1 MNKTLNLIVTRSPL
15 TSSKFQSTNL
25 IPQSFNHMRS
35 FGKLHQDPFFHKGS
49 FDFLDELEKSSS
61 LRIIWLGDLNY
72 RINLS
77 NVEAKALISKKQWS
91 KLLEKDKVPQKLLL
105 GNRTLQYHNFGHF
118 RHGCRARAKSAW

>member
-1 MNKTLNLIVTRSPL
+1 MFASWTEIPVLCFFTDSLIR
-15 TSSKFQSTNL
+15 
-25 IPQSFNHMRS
+25 
-35 FGKLHQDPFFHKGS
+35 
-49 FDFLDELEKSSS
+49 

-105 GNRTLQYHNFGHF
+105 GNRTLQYHNFV
-118 RHGCRARAKSAW
+118 SSVS